1 MLHYGMCWWVTHM
14 THFNPS
20 LDVTW
25 QVTKTKE
32 SLPFRANTKAGYRQF
47 KTLIEVGLGLAV
59 IVSTTSHPQMALIS
73 A

>member
-1 MLHYGMCWWVTHM
+1 MSRTR
-14 THFNPS
+14 PS
-20 LDVTW
+20 LDGTW
-25 QVTKTKE
+25 QVTERLGRAK
-32 SLPFRANTKAGYRQF
+32 SFRANTKAGDRDF